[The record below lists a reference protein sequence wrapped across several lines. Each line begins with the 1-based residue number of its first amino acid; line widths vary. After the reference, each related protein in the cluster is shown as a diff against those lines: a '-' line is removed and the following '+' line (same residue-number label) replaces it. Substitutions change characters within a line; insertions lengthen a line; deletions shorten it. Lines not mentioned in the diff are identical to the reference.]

1 MLYGEDM
8 LLPEDEDFLDAV
20 FDFEDEE
27 KEPE

>member
-1 MLYGEDM
+1 MVYGEEL

-20 FDFEDEE
+20 FDFEDKE